1 MRRRTLILAAAL
13 SGLAFSGPTFSDVAA
28 ASPSAEAPAAP
39 AAFDMTGVGLPV
51 IVNGRVRNHVFVVL
65 KLYPGTGH
73 ATDAVRGK
81 EPYLRDA
88 LVRAGHRTPFVLA
101 DDWNRLDADAMSAS
115 LIRAADALIG
125 KGAIARV
132 EVVSQTPRRR
142 TAVRPL

>member
-1 MRRRTLILAAAL
+1 MTRRALIIAAAL
-13 SGLAFSGPTFSDVAA
+13 SGLAFSGPTA
-28 ASPSAEAPAAP
+28 ASPAAEAPVAHAG
-39 AAFDMTGVGLPV
+39 FDMTGVGLPV

-65 KLYPGTGH
+65 KLYPGEGQ
-73 ATDAVRGK
+73 APDAVRAK

-101 DDWNRLDADAMSAS
+101 DDWNRLDAEAMGAS

-142 TAVRPL
+142 TAARPL